1 MLTTAISLLAGCL
14 LTGQAP
20 VAKADDSPA
29 AKADAKPDTKATP
42 AAEADELTPVVTR
55 LIRQLDAAE
64 KAKRDG
70 AEADLLKLGT
80 RILPLLP
87 DPAADEAAVTEV
99 KLRLTRIRTQLE
111 KLRADQQA
119 GASRITLKGAT
130 ISLDELIEAFEKQT
144 GNKLYD
150 HREQFGQEVAAKS
163 LNLEFEKAAFWPAL
177 DQALDKAGLTVYP
190 FTGEPGLA
198 LVNRNASQ
206 LPRYKRGYYAGAFR
220 IETTEITA
228 RRDLR
233 DPNADALRINLEA
246 AWEPRLAPIA
256 LSQPG
261 EELSVIGDDGK
272 TLELNPDTELEVTI
286 NPGDSVA
293 TIPLI
298 LPLPPRTMTS
308 IAKLRGALAVLLPG
322 PVETFRFE
330 KLQVASKGE
339 QRKGGVKVALDQVRQ
354 NNLVWEV
361 RMRLV
366 FENPGKALE
375 SHRNW
380 VLQNEAFLQNAAGE
394 RISNVGFETTRQTET
409 EVGVAYLFDIGDVAG
424 HTFVYKT
431 PAVVIPASVEYE
443 LRDINLP

>member
-20 VAKADDSPA
+20 AARADDAPT
-29 AKADAKPDTKATP
+29 AKADAKAAPT
-42 AAEADELTPVVTR
+42 AEADELTPVVTR

-87 DPAADEAAVTEV
+87 DPAGDDAAVSEV
-99 KLRLTRIRTQLE
+99 KLRLTRVRTQLE
-111 KLRADQQA
+111 KLRAEEQA
-119 GASRITLKGAT
+119 GASRITFKGAT

-144 GNKLYD
+144 GNKLID
-150 HREQFGQEVAAKS
+150 HREQFGQQGDAKS
-163 LNLEFEKAAFWPAL
+163 LKLEFEKAAFWPAL
-177 DQALDKAGLTVYP
+177 DQALDVAGMTVYN

-198 LVNRNASQ
+198 LVSRSPTQ
-206 LPRYKRGYYAGAFR
+206 LPRYKRAYYAGAFR

-233 DPNADALRINLEA
+233 DPQADALRIHLEA

-261 EELSVIGDDGK
+261 DALSVIGDDGK
-272 TLELNPDTELEVTI
+272 ELELNPETELDVTI
-286 NPGDSVA
+286 NPGDAVA

-298 LPLPPRTMTS
+298 LPLPPRTVNS

-322 PVETFRFE
+322 PIETFRFE
-330 KLQVASKGE
+330 KLQAASKGE
-339 QRKGGVKVALDQVRQ
+339 QKKGGVKVALDQVRQ

-375 SHRNW
+375 SHRTW
-380 VLQNEAFLQNAAGE
+380 VLQNEAFLLNAAGE
-394 RISNVGFETTRQTET
+394 RVPNVGFETTRQTET
-409 EVGVAYLFDIGDVAG
+409 EIGVAYLFDIGDVAG
-424 HTFVYKT
+424 HSFVYKS
-431 PAVVIPASVEYE
+431 PAVVIPATVEYE
-443 LRDINLP
+443 LRDIILP